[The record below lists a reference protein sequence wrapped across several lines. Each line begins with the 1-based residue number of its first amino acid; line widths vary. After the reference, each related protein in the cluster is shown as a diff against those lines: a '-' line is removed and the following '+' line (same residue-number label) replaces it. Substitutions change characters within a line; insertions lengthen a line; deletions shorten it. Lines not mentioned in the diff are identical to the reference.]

1 MLSIEAVL
9 KVHSGDRSVPMRQ
22 SSHTIDL
29 NSKCP
34 MTPANLSPQLLQN
47 ILASKKQHAILLNPW
62 VCCICH
68 KEKATSI
75 CSSILAHPNIEADC
89 LIVTERC
96 YLTCSA
102 EKCVDAARKNRNE
115 DLSKNGRGNGFR
127 LAFRCANELLVDS
140 RDQVECER
148 EEWEILF
155 LSVAHFLLAF
165 HCNYIISMQES
176 KCSDND
182 AINLIQLHNL
192 APSACHQRKLAPR
205 WTT

>member
-9 KVHSGDRSVPMRQ
+9 KVHSGDQSVPMRQ

-29 NSKCP
+29 SSKCP

-47 ILASKKQHAILLNPW
+47 MLASKKQNAILLNPR

-96 YLTCSA
+96 YLTCSS
-102 EKCVDAARKNRNE
+102 EKCVGAARKNRNE

-148 EEWEILF
+148 EE
-155 LSVAHFLLAF
+155 
-165 HCNYIISMQES
+165 
-176 KCSDND
+176 
-182 AINLIQLHNL
+182 
-192 APSACHQRKLAPR
+192 
-205 WTT
+205 